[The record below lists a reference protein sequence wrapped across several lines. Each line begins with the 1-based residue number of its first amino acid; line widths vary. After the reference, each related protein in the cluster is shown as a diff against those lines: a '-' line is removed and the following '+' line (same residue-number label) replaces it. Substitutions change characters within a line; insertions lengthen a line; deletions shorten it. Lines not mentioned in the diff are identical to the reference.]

1 MDRVIL
7 RGMRACLICMP
18 YMYVA
23 RDRCTPYL
31 YFLYD
36 CLICDRVVFRGMS
49 GVTLP
54 ECFEVAKEGGGAGGV
69 DFGFVSTTT
78 DRKVAVAYLGGKAMP
93 SINSQ
98 KYDAL

>member
-1 MDRVIL
+1 MSSMHAIY
-7 RGMRACLICMP
+7 ACLICN
-18 YMYVA
+18 
-23 RDRCTPYL
+23 
-31 YFLYD
+31 
-36 CLICDRVVFRGMS
+36 RVVFRGMS

-98 KYDAL
+98 K

>member
-1 MDRVIL
+1 MS
-7 RGMRACLICMP
+7 GMHAIYACL
-18 YMYVA
+18 V
-23 RDRCTPYL
+23 
-31 YFLYD
+31 
-36 CLICDRVVFRGMS
+36 CDRAVFREMS

-54 ECFEVAKEGGGAGGV
+54 ECFGVAKEGGGAGGV

-98 KYDAL
+98 K